1 MSERFRGRTAIV
13 SGAASGIGA
22 ATARRFA
29 RDGGAVV
36 LLDIDESKG
45 GRVAADIEAKG
56 AMATFLAAD
65 VSLAATW
72 DEAADLARRHHGG
85 IDFVHSNA
93 FLHLA
98 GAPAT
103 LALDEWHRVI
113 DVNLTAL
120 FLAAAATADD
130 LSARTGSIVATSS
143 VHGLMSLPD
152 YTAYAAAKGGLDAL
166 VRQLAV
172 QYAPQVRV
180 NAVVP
185 GPVDTGRWGQQEGV
199 DRDSAGRAT
208 LLGRVGTA
216 DEVAAAVCFLASDEA
231 AFITGASLRID
242 GGWSIRKDST

>member
-36 LLDIDESKG
+36 LLDTDESKG
-45 GRVAADIEAKG
+45 GRVAAGIEAEG
-56 AMATFLAAD
+56 GVATFLAAD

-72 DEAADLARRHHGG
+72 EQ
-85 IDFVHSNA
+85 
-93 FLHLA
+93 
-98 GAPAT
+98 
-103 LALDEWHRVI
+103 
-113 DVNLTAL
+113 AL

-185 GPVDTGRWGQQEGV
+185 GPVDTGRWG
-199 DRDSAGRAT
+199 RIS
-208 LLGRVGTA
+208 TA
-216 DEVAAAVCFLASDEA
+216 RTSH
-231 AFITGASLRID
+231 SLHEEPAISLPYD
-242 GGWSIRKDST
+242 PTT